1 MNNIASYLQLIDL
14 LGDRT
19 SEGFVIQDH
28 EGRIIK
34 FNQRALDI
42 LGLSSDQILGK
53 KSVDPNWRTISASG
67 LPLNG
72 NDHPAMLTL
81 RTGTSL
87 QGFVMGVERPTGQL
101 IWISI
106 NSIPIDNTS
115 TGAVAFVLT
124 TFLDITQYR
133 NQNENLLT
141 LEAGV
146 AKTAI
151 VSVTDAKG
159 DILSVNQKFIDISGY
174 SREEL
179 LGKNHRILN
188 SGKHS
193 KDFFENM
200 WQTIRSGSVWTGD
213 VCNKAK
219 SGRLYWVHSTIVPI
233 RNAQGKIEKYFSLRI
248 EKTERK
254 QQEDRINELLALNTA
269 ILNSPR
275 FSIIATDP
283 TGLIL
288 HFNTEAQR
296 ILEYS
301 ATEVIGQLTP
311 AGFHLPEEV
320 FAKAE
325 ALSQE
330 LGVKVPVGFETFV
343 FKAKKGLPDA
353 DEWTYVAKSGKQT
366 KIRLSVTC
374 LRDQKENI
382 TGYLGVGEDLTDQKR
397 LEEELKKK
405 QLDMIHSSRMATLGE
420 MASGVAHEIN
430 NPIAIIRSQA
440 ELSMKALNR
449 EPLDLSKIERGL
461 EKIVRTSDRVAN
473 IIAGLR
479 TISRDGSTDPL
490 LPASLNTII
499 KDTLSLSKARF
510 ESKNIDIS
518 VESPT
523 DWTIECRPTQI
534 TQVLLNILNNSF
546 DAISNLDTR
555 WVHLKVSAIENS
567 VILRIEDSGE
577 GIPKPIQDKIF
588 DPFFTTKEVGSGTG
602 LGLSIAA
609 GIMKD
614 HHGSLELDRE
624 SRRTAF
630 ILKFPSAK
638 SQTSA
643 A

>member
-1 MNNIASYLQLIDL
+1 MIDL
-14 LGDRT
+14 LGDQT
-19 SEGFVIQDH
+19 SEGFVIHDH

-34 FNQRALDI
+34 FNQRALEI

-53 KSVDPNWRTISASG
+53 TSVDPNWRTLSASG
-67 LPLNG
+67 RPLAE

-87 QGFVMGVERPTGQL
+87 QGFVMGVERPTGHV
-101 IWISI
+101 IWLSI
-106 NSIPIDNTS
+106 NSVPIDNTP
-115 TGAVAFVLT
+115 TGQVAFVLS

-146 AKTAI
+146 AETAI

-179 LGKNHRILN
+179 LGKNHRILK

-193 KDFFENM
+193 KEFFNNL
-200 WQTIRSGSVWTGD
+200 WQTIRDGAVWSGD

-288 HFNTEAQR
+288 HFNTEAER
-296 ILEYS
+296 ILEYKAS
-301 ATEVIGQLTP
+301 EVIGQLTP
-311 AGFHLPEEV
+311 ASFHVPEDV
-320 FAKAE
+320 VAKAE
-325 ALSQE
+325 VLTHE
-330 LGVKVPVGFETFV
+330 LGQKVPVGFETFV
-343 FKAKKGLPDA
+343 YKAKKGLVDA

-374 LRDQKENI
+374 LRDQKGNI

-397 LEEELKKK
+397 LEEDIQKK
-405 QLDMIHSSRMATLGE
+405 QIDMIHSSRMASLGE

-440 ELSMKALNR
+440 ELSSKALKR
-449 EPLDLSKIERGL
+449 EPLDLAKIERGL
-461 EKIVRTSDRVAN
+461 EKILRTSDRVAN

-479 TISRDGSTDPL
+479 TVSRDGSTDPL
-490 LPASLNTII
+490 LPASLDTII

-510 ESKNIDIS
+510 ESKNIDVT

-523 DWTIECRPTQI
+523 DATIDCRPTQI

-546 DAISNLDTR
+546 DAVSKLETR
-555 WVHLKVSAIENS
+555 WVHLKVTPIQGL

-577 GIPKPIQDKIF
+577 GIPKPIQEKIF

-614 HHGSLELDRE
+614 HLGSLELDK
-624 SRRTAF
+624 SAKHTAF
-630 ILKFPSAK
+630 ILRFPCAK